1 MWRPLRIFT
10 EHGKITSTMNF
21 STSTIQP
28 TDPKEL
34 RPLLHAELDKLSD
47 DYLAPARQLILE
59 IQMQQVLEELD
70 DAADQARAAGRLTPE
85 RIAQAIADHRAAH
98 PYRR

>member
-1 MWRPLRIFT
+1 
-10 EHGKITSTMNF
+10 MNL
-21 STSTIQP
+21 SPTIPQVI
-28 TDPKEL
+28 DPKEL

-70 DAADQARAAGRLTPE
+70 DAADQARAAGRMTPE
-85 RIAQAIADHRAAH
+85 RIAKAIADHRAAH

>member
-1 MWRPLRIFT
+1 
-10 EHGKITSTMNF
+10 MNF
-21 STSTIQP
+21 SASTIQP

-34 RPLLHAELDKLSD
+34 RPLLHDELDKLSD

-85 RIAQAIADHRAAH
+85 RIVQSIADCHRVKLQFPPSKAMLN
-98 PYRR
+98 PLR

>member
-1 MWRPLRIFT
+1 
-10 EHGKITSTMNF
+10 MNL
-21 STSTIQP
+21 SP
-28 TDPKEL
+28 TTTQVIDPKEL

-70 DAADQARAAGRLTPE
+70 DAADQARAAGRMTPE
-85 RIAQAIADHRAAH
+85 RIAKAIADHRAAH
-98 PYRR
+98 PHRR